1 MHFKYYVV
9 VLLIVVQGSFFS
21 QDFNISKSGV
31 QTFYFK
37 DPQNRNQIIFASNAI
52 VETFNG
58 LTNDLWGEVSF
69 DPNDVQNT
77 IKGKIS
83 VTANSIKTGIDL
95 RDEDLYSSKWLNA
108 EKFPIIS
115 FTIEEVRDVIILDKN
130 KLRLSLTG
138 PFECHGKTKV
148 IMLDATLTFLEE
160 SDITKKRMPG
170 DLLSFVAKFD
180 INLTDFGIRNV
191 FVPNRVADKIEIA
204 VNIVGSNKG
213 PK

>member
-58 LTNDLWGEVSF
+58 LTNDVWGEVSF

-95 RDEDLYSSKWLNA
+95 RDEDLYSSMWLNA